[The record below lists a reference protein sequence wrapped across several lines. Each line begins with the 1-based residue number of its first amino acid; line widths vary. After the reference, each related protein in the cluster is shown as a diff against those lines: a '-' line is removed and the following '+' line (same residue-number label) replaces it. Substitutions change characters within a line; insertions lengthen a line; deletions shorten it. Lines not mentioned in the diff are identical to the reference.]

1 MIVTVTANPSIDRT
15 IDLAAPLRRGEV
27 QVVASMREQAGGKGV
42 NVARALHAA
51 DVDVLAVVPCDAAD
65 PLLAE
70 IADLGV
76 SVSNV
81 PTGTAVRT
89 NVTVSEPDGTTT
101 KLNAAGEPLSEEVVA
116 RLVDVTA
123 RRAATAQWL
132 VLAGSV
138 PPGATDD
145 LYPRLIAAVRARSAE
160 LGVAAPSVAVDTSGP
175 ALASVIRAAATSG
188 GVDLIKPNA
197 HELAELAATLGFA
210 GVPDGDALEAD
221 PDLAAR
227 TAESLLPELGVAAML
242 LTLGAAG
249 ALLVTREG
257 SWSARPPRITPRS
270 TVGAGDSSLAGY
282 LVAVHAGRSPERALG
297 LAVAYG
303 AAAASLAGS
312 TVPRPDQTNEDLVV
326 VTPLPRIVAGHQ

>member
-15 IDLAAPLRRGEV
+15 IELAAPLRRGEV
-27 QVVASMREQAGGKGV
+27 QVVAGMREQAGGKGV

-70 IADLGV
+70 IAGLGV

-81 PTGTAVRT
+81 PTGAPVRT
-89 NVTVSEPDGTTT
+89 NITLSEPDGTTT
-101 KLNAAGEPLSEEVVA
+101 KLNAAGEPLAEDVVS
-116 RLVDVTA
+116 RLVDVVA
-123 RRAATAQWL
+123 RRAATARWL

-138 PPGATDD
+138 PPGATAD

-160 LGVAAPSVAVDTSGP
+160 LGVGAPSVAVDTSGP

-197 HELAELAATLGFA
+197 HELHELAATLGYD
-210 GVPDGDALEAD
+210 GIPDGDALEAD
-221 PDLAAR
+221 PALAAR
-227 TAESLLPELGVAAML
+227 AAESLLPELGVGSML

-249 ALLVTREG
+249 ALLVTRDG
-257 SWSARPPRITPRS
+257 SWAARPPRITPRS

-282 LVAVHAGRSPERALG
+282 LVSVHAGRPPAHALG

-312 TVPRPDQTNEDLVV
+312 TVPRPDQTRADLVE
-326 VTPLPRIVAGHQ
+326 VTSLPRIAAG

>member
-15 IDLAAPLRRGEV
+15 IELSEPLKRGEV
-27 QVVASMREQAGGKGV
+27 QVVAEQHEQAGGKGV

-51 DVDVLAVVPCDAAD
+51 AVDVLAVVPCDASD
-65 PLLAE
+65 PFLTELAE
-70 IADLGV
+70 LEA
-76 SVSNV
+76 SVANV
-81 PTGTAVRT
+81 PTGALVRT

-101 KLNAAGEPLSEEVVA
+101 KLNAAGEPLTAAAVE
-116 RLVDVTA
+116 RLIAETA

-138 PPGATDD
+138 PPGATED

-160 LGVAAPSVAVDTSGP
+160 LGVPAPAVAVDTSGP
-175 ALASVIRAAATSG
+175 ALASVIRSAGTSG

-197 HELAELAATLGFA
+197 HELAELAATLGYTD
-210 GVPDGDALEAD
+210 VPDGDALEAD
-221 PDLAAR
+221 PELAAR
-227 TAESLLPELGVAAML
+227 VAESLLPELGVAAML

-249 ALLVTREG
+249 ALLVTRDG
-257 SWSARPPRITPRS
+257 SWAARPPRITPRS

-282 LVAVHAGRSPERALG
+282 LVAVHAGQPPERAIG

-312 TVPRPDQTNEDLVV
+312 TVPRPDQTRPDLVE

>member
-15 IDLAAPLRRGEV
+15 IDLAAPLRLGEV

-51 DVDVLAVVPCDAAD
+51 DVDVLAVVPCDGTD

-70 IADLGV
+70 IAALGV
-76 SVSNV
+76 ATVAV
-81 PTGTAVRT
+81 PTGAPVRS

-101 KLNAAGEPLSEEVVA
+101 KLNAEGAPLDAEVVT
-116 RLVDVTA
+116 RLIAETA
-123 RRAATAQWL
+123 ERAATAQWL

-138 PPGATDD
+138 PPGDTID

-160 LGVAAPSVAVDTSGP
+160 LGVAGPAVAVDTSGP
-175 ALASVIRAAATSG
+175 ALASVIRSESG
-188 GVDLIKPNA
+188 RSSVDLIKPNA
-197 HELAELAATLGFA
+197 HELAELAATLGHTEVA
-210 GVPDGDALEAD
+210 DGDTLEAD
-221 PDLAAR
+221 PDLALR
-227 TAESLLPELGVAAML
+227 TAESLLPVLGVGAIL

-249 ALLVTREG
+249 ALLVTRDG
-257 SWSARPPRITPRS
+257 SWSARPPRITLRS

-282 LVAVHAGRSPERALG
+282 LSAVHAGHPPDRVLA

-312 TVPRPDQTNEDLVV
+312 SVPRPDQTRPDLVE
-326 VTPLPRIVAGHQ
+326 VTALPRIAAGHQ

>member
-15 IDLAAPLRRGEV
+15 IELSEPLKRGEV
-27 QVVASMREQAGGKGV
+27 QVVAGQREQAGGKGV

-51 DVDVLAVVPCDAAD
+51 SVDVLAVVPCDAGD
-65 PLLAE
+65 PFLTELAE
-70 IADLGV
+70 LEASVANV
-76 SVSNV
+76 S
-81 PTGTAVRT
+81 TGALVRT

-101 KLNAAGEPLSEEVVA
+101 KLNAAGEPLTAAAVERLLEE
-116 RLVDVTA
+116 TA

-138 PPGATDD
+138 PPGATED

-160 LGVAAPSVAVDTSGP
+160 LGVSAPAVAVDTSGP
-175 ALASVIRAAATSG
+175 ALASVIRSAGASG

-197 HELAELAATLGFA
+197 HELAELAATLGYA
-210 GVPDGDALEAD
+210 EVPDGDALEAD
-221 PDLAAR
+221 PALAAR
-227 TAESLLPELGVAAML
+227 VAESLLPELGVAAML

-249 ALLVTREG
+249 ALLVTRDG
-257 SWSARPPRITPRS
+257 SWAARPPRITPRS

-282 LVAVHAGRSPERALG
+282 LVAVHAGQPPERAIG

-312 TVPRPDQTNEDLVV
+312 TVPRPDQTRPDLVEV
-326 VTPLPRIVAGHQ
+326 SPLPRIAAGHQ